1 MAVETERQGRRQS
14 LWFVRPSARLAPSA
28 EGDGADDETGARGL
42 LRKAGRAFVEFLYNG
57 PLIRWIAG
65 SLLRRIIVSNLLGL
79 TLLLIGIVYVS
90 HQNVW
95 LIDARRDSLL
105 VQADVI
111 AKAIAMNASVDAG
124 GGLRIDPDKLPTVE
138 GSLIPFRDDSFAALE
153 LSLSPERVAPV
164 LRRFVDLDTN
174 RARVYSRDGTLVA
187 DTALLLQRGQITA
200 RPEDTRTGRPR
211 NKNFWTRLT
220 EWLIDDE
227 LPVYREIGSANG
239 MAYAVV
245 RSAMT
250 GVSIPLLELT
260 EEGDRIVSVAV
271 PIQRSKSVQ
280 GVLLLATLPGNLDQD
295 VAAERQT
302 IFLLAIV
309 AFAAAVFAS
318 VLLARTV
325 AGPIRRLSDT
335 AEHVS
340 HNITARQELPD
351 YSGRTDEVGQ
361 LARAFRSM
369 TGALYRRIEASEK
382 FAADVAHELKNPLTA
397 ARSTAES
404 LAYAR
409 NDAERDQ
416 LVAQIQSEL
425 KRLNRLITDVSN
437 ASRLDAELARQ
448 QLDAVDLVDVT
459 SGIVRTFED
468 ILYDKTQSVVLE
480 IAATNGDQPYVV
492 TGHDGRLGQVLTN
505 LIDNAVSF
513 SPEDGVVTVRLA
525 RDERDVLVAI
535 EDRGP
540 GIPPDKLEKIFERFY
555 TDRPQTEAQRGKNSG
570 LGLSI
575 SREIVRAHGGR
586 IWAENVYPAGGG
598 PIGQPI
604 GAKFTVRLPA
614 AKGGGAGGRSSGA
627 RGRFG

>member
-1 MAVETERQGRRQS
+1 MAVDTERQGRRQS
-14 LWFVRPSARLAPSA
+14 LWFVRPSARPRPPV
-28 EGDGADDETGARGL
+28 EGDDAAEETGARGL
-42 LRKAGRAFVEFLYNG
+42 LRRAGRAFVEFLYNG

-111 AKAIAMNASVDAG
+111 AKAIAMNASVDPG

-164 LRRFVDLDTN
+164 LRRFVDLGTN
-174 RARVYSRDGTLVA
+174 RARVYGRDGTLIA

-227 LPVYREIGSANG
+227 LPVYREIGTANG
-239 MAYAVV
+239 MAYSVV

-260 EEGDRIVSVAV
+260 EDGERIVSVAV

-416 LVAQIQSEL
+416 LVAQIQYEL

-448 QLDAVDLVDVT
+448 QLEAVDLVDVT

-468 ILYDKTQSVVLE
+468 ILYDRTQKVVLE
-480 IAATNGDQPYVV
+480 IAPSSGDQNYVV

-525 RDERDVLVAI
+525 RDERDVIVTV

-586 IWAENVYPAGGG
+586 ISAENVYPPEGA
-598 PIGQPI
+598 PLGQPI
-604 GAKFTVRLPA
+604 GARFVVRLP
-614 AKGGGAGGRSSGA
+614 GGRGSGASGRSPGA

>member
-1 MAVETERQGRRQS
+1 MAVETERQGRRQR
-14 LWFVRPSARLAPSA
+14 LWFVRPAARSASPVEADERADEA
-28 EGDGADDETGARGL
+28 GALGL
-42 LRKAGRAFVEFLYNG
+42 LRRAGRAFVEFLYNG

-111 AKAIAMNASVDAG
+111 AKAIAMNASVEPG
-124 GGLRIDPDKLPTVE
+124 GGLRIDPDKLPTAE
-138 GSLIPFRDDSFAALE
+138 GALIPFRDDGFAAFE

-164 LRRFVDLDTN
+164 LRRFVDLGTN

-200 RPEDTRTGRPR
+200 RPEDTRSGRPR

-227 LPVYREIGSANG
+227 LPVYREIGTANG
-239 MAYAVV
+239 MAYSVV

-260 EEGDRIVSVAV
+260 EDGDRIVSVAV

-409 NDAERDQ
+409 TDAERDQ
-416 LVAQIQSEL
+416 LVAQIQYEL

-448 QLDAVDLVDVT
+448 QLEAVDLVDVT

-468 ILYDKTQSVVLE
+468 ILYDKTQKVVLD
-480 IAATNGDQPYVV
+480 IVPTAGDQPYVV

-525 RDERDVLVAI
+525 RDERDVIVSI

-586 IWAENVYPAGGG
+586 IWAENVYAADNGSF
-598 PIGQPI
+598 GQPI
-604 GAKFTVRLPA
+604 GARFVVRLPTA
-614 AKGGGAGGRSSGA
+614 RGSGA